1 MKDHH
6 SILRNLSNQD
16 APALKVVFC
25 ASFICRLKG
34 LMFTS
39 SISTEAGLLLVE
51 QTESKINAAIHMFFM
66 HYDIA
71 VVWLDKDFRV
81 VDVKIARK
89 WQPYYAPAAPA
100 RFTLET
106 NVLNFPYYQIG
117 DHLQVSDA

>member
-1 MKDHH
+1 MKDHQ
-6 SILRNLSNQD
+6 SILRNRSNQN
-16 APALKVVFC
+16 APALRVVYC
-25 ASFICRLKG
+25 ESFICRLKG
-34 LMFTS
+34 LMFTP
-39 SISTEAGLLLVE
+39 SISTEVGLLLVE
-51 QTESKINAAIHMFFM
+51 ETESRINSAIHMFFM
-66 HYDIA
+66 QYDIA

-106 NVLNFPYYQIG
+106 NVLNFPYYQIV